1 MFEFAS
7 SQVAFSLKIYL
18 SMLLAMTPQR
28 DAASEALNS
37 VLREEAHFTVIAR
50 HVMNFFCLINVH
62 VAKQSPDLR

>member
-1 MFEFAS
+1 
-7 SQVAFSLKIYL
+7 
-18 SMLLAMTPQR
+18 MLLAMTPQR